1 MKTIKNKKIF
11 KDKLRNEWWN
21 EKKGGEWSGKC
32 KEEEEEEEVTS
43 FNIYMNSEGGELN
56 PNL

>member
-1 MKTIKNKKIF
+1 MNDEMK
-11 KDKLRNEWWN
+11 
-21 EKKGGEWSGKC
+21 KKGGGWSGKC
-32 KEEEEEEEVTS
+32 KEEEEEKVTS

>member
-11 KDKLRNEWWN
+11 KDKFRNEWWN
-21 EKKGGEWSGKC
+21 EKKKGGEWSGKC
-32 KEEEEEEEVTS
+32 KEEEEEEVTS

>member
-1 MKTIKNKKIF
+1 MNDEIKKK
-11 KDKLRNEWWN
+11 R
-21 EKKGGEWSGKC
+21 GGEWSGKC
-32 KEEEEEEEVTS
+32 KEEEEEEVTS